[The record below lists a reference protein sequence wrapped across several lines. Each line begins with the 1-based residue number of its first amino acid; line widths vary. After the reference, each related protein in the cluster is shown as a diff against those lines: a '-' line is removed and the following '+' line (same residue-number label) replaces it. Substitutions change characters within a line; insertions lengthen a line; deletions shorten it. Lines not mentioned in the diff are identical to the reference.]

1 MWKGNERDMR
11 SLSLW
16 WMRRGAD
23 LGKIYEKPL
32 SLSNSAH
39 CLGGLEGGL
48 RGRDKG
54 WILPSSAPAISFTL
68 WDISLCRINIISSWC
83 MSNYSMWLSISI
95 IGMLVMIFRFN
106 HFVLHPFLPLIKSR
120 WFPPESSEYRTFLRQ
135 KMRLFWL
142 CKEEEETRHETGRD
156 EEVFGVRWHV
166 ELGQDST
173 HDLYETDFLN
183 YSLPFWFLFL
193 PSIRSKMC
201 VDQNPKETKI
211 PIRNENL
218 LMCCNCLRT
227 CNLPNKRICS
237 SQLPL
242 PFFQF
247 ICRFLIVHSFIRE
260 KERKELKCNS

>member
-1 MWKGNERDMR
+1 MR

-54 WILPSSAPAISFTL
+54 WIFTSSAPAISFTL

-83 MSNYSMWLSISI
+83 MSNYSVWLSISLN
-95 IGMLVMIFRFN
+95 GMLVMIFRFN
-106 HFVLHPFLPLIKSR
+106 HFVLHLFLPLIKSR

-183 YSLPFWFLFL
+183 NSLPFWFLFL

-227 CNLPNKRICS
+227 CNLPKGYVHLNFLS
-237 SQLPL
+237 
-242 PFFQF
+242 PFFNSSAVSSSF
-247 ICRFLIVHSFIRE
+247 IHSFERRRE
-260 KERKELKCNS
+260 KS